1 MKLVCGEWCCWCWSL
16 LILCSVESS
25 EVDLSEFEDAEDGTN
40 VPSDNDAGQP
50 AEADAAPQQEGAGG
64 FQILK
69 TWDGCLLY

>member
-1 MKLVCGEWCCWCWSL
+1 

-25 EVDLSEFEDAEDGTN
+25 EVDLSEFQDAEDGTN

-50 AEADAAPQQEGAGG
+50 AKADAAPQQEGAGG

-69 TWDGCLLY
+69 NLR